1 MTELVVGIYFHT
13 SDAVL
18 IEEFH
23 IIAGIAVEEVVCT
36 YTEPE
41 QAYLAVRLSGITVEV
56 NEL

>member
-41 QAYLAVRLSGITVEV
+41 QAYLAVRLSGIIID
-56 NEL
+56 LR